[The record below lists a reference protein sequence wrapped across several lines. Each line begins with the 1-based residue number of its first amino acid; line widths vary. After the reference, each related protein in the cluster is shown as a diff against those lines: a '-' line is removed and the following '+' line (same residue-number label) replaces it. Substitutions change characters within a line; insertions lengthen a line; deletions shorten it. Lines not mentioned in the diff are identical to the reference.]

1 MWTSCKMKMEESF
14 MEGYGPMLPCHTA
27 KMKSKIM
34 KQVLITVIFLCALVQ
49 YKHAWTEIP
58 EKCSSRKHDIF
69 FVQLLQFWL
78 YCNEVRPITCNWI
91 LLLTMPQGTSIHFYV
106 PLKGGDY
113 SSFLKKH
120 FLHSLVVTG
129 TAYRAA
135 VCVPYQFQLL
145 VT

>member
-14 MEGYGPMLPCHTA
+14 MEAYGPMLPYHTA

-34 KQVLITVIFLCALVQ
+34 KQVLITVIFLCALLH
-49 YKHAWTEIP
+49 YMP
-58 EKCSSRKHDIF
+58 ELKFQKNAVAESTIFFF

-91 LLLTMPQGTSIHFYV
+91 LLLTMPQGTSIHFYM
-106 PLKGGDY
+106 PLKGGEY

-120 FLHSLVVTG
+120 FLHSPVVTG

-135 VCVPYQFQLL
+135 VCVLYQFQLL
-145 VT
+145 VA